1 MWPFRV
7 LRTVRL
13 QPALVAFL
21 ARDCAQVLFCACCA
35 ARYLYSRADRFVCFF
50 PHIRLDRFAVIS
62 PGDVTV
68 AIPDS
73 YPANE
78 GPSNAIDGDTSTKY
92 LNFGKNNA
100 GFDVTP
106 GTGPAIVN
114 GLQFTSAN
122 DSPERDPTT
131 FTLEG
136 WDGTS
141 FVLVAE
147 GSIPAFTSRL
157 QTTAALGFSNEVPY
171 GVYRLRF
178 PTIFDTSLA
187 NSMQIAEVG
196 FLYGNASCD
205 ASELLPNA
213 EGPGDC
219 TDALPSGGSCT
230 NTAFPGNV
238 DCTPTACYD
247 GDLSPGLC
255 AGDAFFNHRT
265 STACC

>member
-1 MWPFRV
+1 
-7 LRTVRL
+7 
-13 QPALVAFL
+13 
-21 ARDCAQVLFCACCA
+21 
-35 ARYLYSRADRFVCFF
+35 VCFF

-171 GVYRLRF
+171 GVYRLLF
-178 PTIFDTSLA
+178 PTIFDSSLA

-265 STACC
+265 SAACC